1 MKISAIIITKN
12 EESNIKRCLESL
24 QNVVDEVIVIDAFS
38 TDKTEEL
45 CRSYD
50 NLTFISRVW
59 AGYGATK
66 NYGNNIAQYP
76 YILSLDAD
84 EVLSEKLGVEILKNK
99 PILRGSYIMPR
110 LNHFGQKAIRFSGW
124 YPDAKIRL
132 FPKQGAYWSDDLV
145 HERLV
150 YKGEITTLSSDLL
163 HFTYSSF
170 EQYDNK
176 MRKYATLGAR
186 DMFLKQRNMSWR
198 LMLLKVFFKFFSI
211 YILKLGVYD
220 GVEGLKIA
228 FESSKSIY
236 WKYSYLRK
244 LNNEIMIGGT
254 LASYNIHSKNK

>member
-1 MKISAIIITKN
+1 MKISAVIITKN
-12 EESNIKRCLESL
+12 EESNIKRCLDSL

-38 TDKTEEL
+38 TDKTEDL

-50 NLTFISRVW
+50 NLTFISRAW

-84 EVLSEKLGVEILKNK
+84 EVLSEKLRFEILKNK
-99 PILRGSYIMPR
+99 QILRGSYMMPR
-110 LNHFGQKAIRFSGW
+110 LNHIGQKAIRFSGW

-132 FPKQGAYWSDDLV
+132 FPKQEAYWSDHLV

-150 YKGEITTLSSDLL
+150 YQGAITPLSSDLL

-176 MRKYATLGAR
+176 MRKYATLGAK
-186 DMFLKQRNMSWR
+186 DMFSKGKNINLG

-211 YILKLGVYD
+211 FILKLGIFD
-220 GVEGLKIA
+220 GVKGLRIA
-228 FESSKSIY
+228 FESSKTIY
-236 WKYSYLRK
+236 WKYTCLHK
-244 LNNEIMIGGT
+244 LYNEIMIGGNF
-254 LASYNIHSKNK
+254 A